1 MSMSI
6 DATVSTALAIETAN
20 AQQQQQM
27 TVLRKTLDM
36 QADAITNLVESAV
49 PRLATVGNVGTIL
62 HTTA

>member
-20 AQQQQQM
+20 AHQQQQM

-49 PRLATVGNVGTIL
+49 PRLATVGNVGTVL